1 MELMKTGGFRFQ
13 GKDLEFVCG
22 HVKFEMRIRHPI
34 EVLRGQWPGEV
45 TEGQRMWWKTEKHTK
60 MGKVSGMEPWGTLVL
75 RGGKMRRN
83 QQRGRKTGQ
92 GVRKRVPKLVPQ
104 SPSS

>member
-22 HVKFEMRIRHPI
+22 HVKFEMSIRHPI

-45 TEGQRMWWKTEKHTK
+45 TEGQRMWRKTEKHTK
-60 MGKVSGMEPWGTLVL
+60 MGKVSGMEPWGTLAL
-75 RGGKMRRN
+75 SGGENEEKPAK
-83 QQRGRKTGQ
+83 RKENWSGD
-92 GVRKRVPKLVPQ
+92 
-104 SPSS
+104 